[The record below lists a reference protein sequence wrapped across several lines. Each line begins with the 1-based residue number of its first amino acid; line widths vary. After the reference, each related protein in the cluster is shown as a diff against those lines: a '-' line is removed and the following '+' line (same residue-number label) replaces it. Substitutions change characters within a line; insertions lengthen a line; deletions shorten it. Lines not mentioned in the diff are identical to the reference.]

1 MERIARFEK
10 VSKERFI
17 LDHKELFK
25 DAGDAEA
32 HEAYSRVSIPKRA
45 TKGSAGYDL
54 ITPVDVCLRPGEGL
68 RIPTGI
74 RVRMRADYCML
85 IVPRSGLGSRFRFQ
99 LDNTVGV
106 IDSDYYGSA
115 NEGHIFVPMRNDSRD
130 GKDVNIKAGT
140 AFAQCIFMSYGIT
153 EDDETI
159 EERNGGFGSTG

>member
-1 MERIARFEK
+1 MERVARFFK
-10 VSKERFI
+10 VSKERWISDFTA
-17 LDHKELFK
+17 LCGVSSEEAGSVYEELK
-25 DAGDAEA
+25 LP
-32 HEAYSRVSIPKRA
+32 RRA
-45 TKGSAGYDL
+45 TRGSAGYD
-54 ITPVDVCLRPGEGL
+54 IFSPVDFELGPGEE
-68 RIPTGI
+68 IKIATGM
-74 RVRMRADYCML
+74 RCRMDEDAVLL
-85 IVPRSGLGSRFRFQ
+85 IVPRSSLGFKYRFQ
-99 LDNTVGV
+99 LNNTVGV